1 MQDCKVLIYSQG
13 PNHFYLC
20 TLTLQSLEAF
30 YCREKAS
37 LRGVEDHNKC
47 LPYSCKLLLNRVLA
61 VSLAFVSRIVYKNT
75 LQFGNTSGEEEL
87 LLGEVE
93 AWCCMILNCAV

>member
-1 MQDCKVLIYSQG
+1 MQDCKVLAYSQG
-13 PNHFYLC
+13 PKQC

-37 LRGVEDHNKC
+37 LRGLEDLHKC
-47 LPYSCKLLLNRVLA
+47 PSYSCKLLFKRVLA
-61 VSLAFVSRIVYKNT
+61 VSLAFVSRIVCKNI
-75 LQFGNTSGEEEL
+75 LQFGNTSVEEEL

-93 AWCCMILNCAV
+93 AWCCIV

>member
-1 MQDCKVLIYSQG
+1 MQDCKVLAYSQG
-13 PNHFYLC
+13 PNQC

-37 LRGVEDHNKC
+37 LRGLEGLFKC
-47 LPYSCKLLLNRVLA
+47 PSYSCKLLLKRVIA
-61 VSLAFVSRIVYKNT
+61 VSLAFVSRIVCKNT
-75 LQFGNTSGEEEL
+75 LQFDNTSVEEEL

-93 AWCCMILNCAV
+93 AWCCMILDCAI